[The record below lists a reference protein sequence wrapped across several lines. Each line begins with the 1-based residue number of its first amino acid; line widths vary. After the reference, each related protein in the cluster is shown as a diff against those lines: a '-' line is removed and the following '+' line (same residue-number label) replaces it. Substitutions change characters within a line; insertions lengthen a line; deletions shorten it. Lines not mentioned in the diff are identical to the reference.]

1 MQALIPDEG
10 TVKLGAV
17 DEPRP
22 HADEALIEVKAISVN
37 RGETYQLQHP
47 RAGWRPGKDVA
58 GVVIRAAADGTGPS
72 EGQRVVGHAD
82 ESGWAERAAVP
93 TARLAT
99 VPDGIDF
106 QSAAALPLAGLT
118 ALRLTRV
125 AGPLASRRVLLTGG
139 SGGVGHYFT
148 ELAAAQGARVTAI
161 SRRGERLRDLGAVEV
176 LPAVEAA
183 QGPFDIAIESVGGA
197 ETVAAWHRLHQHGLL
212 IWLGQA
218 SRERLQLDYFDWDG
232 AMSVSIRKFDYLDST
247 ATEAEDL
254 ATLVWLVERGH
265 LHPELGLVDDWS
277 NAVAGIDALVGRQIR
292 GNLVLTIGDPAPA
305 VVATEGKAVIE
316 RYVAA
321 LNAGDGAAV
330 ADSFAE
336 DAVWELDGD
345 LPISGTWNGRDAI
358 LNGFFA
364 TAGTLLDPDS
374 TRVEV
379 TRTLAE
385 GDDVVIEWTSRAR
398 TRRGDPYEN
407 HCIGVFTIA
416 HGKIKAV
423 REYMDTGYAQQ
434 RLGALVGS

>member
-1 MQALIPDEG
+1 
-10 TVKLGAV
+10 
-17 DEPRP
+17 
-22 HADEALIEVKAISVN
+22 
-37 RGETYQLQHP
+37 
-47 RAGWRPGKDVA
+47 
-58 GVVIRAAADGTGPS
+58 
-72 EGQRVVGHAD
+72 VGHAD

-305 VVATEGKAVIE
+305 VVATDGKAVIE

-345 LPISGTWNGRDAI
+345 LPISGTWDGRDAI
-358 LNGFFA
+358 LNGFFP

>member
-1 MQALIPDEG
+1 MQALIPNEG
-10 TVKLGAV
+10 TVKLGTV
-17 DEPRP
+17 DEPEPRP
-22 HADEALIEVKAISVN
+22 SEALIEVKAFSIN
-37 RGETYQLQHP
+37 RGETYQLEHP
-47 RAGWRPGKDVA
+47 KPGWRPGKDVA
-58 GVVIRAAADGTGPS
+58 GVVIRAAADGTGPG
-72 EGQRVVGHAD
+72 EGGRVVGHAD

-99 VPDGIDF
+99 VPDAIDF
-106 QSAAALPLAGLT
+106 QTAAALPLAGLT

-125 AGPLASRRVLLTGG
+125 AGPLASRTVLLTGA

-161 SRRGERLRDLGAVEV
+161 SRRGERLSELGAVEV
-176 LPAVEAA
+176 LPRIEEA
-183 QGPFDIAIESVGGA
+183 QGPFDVAIESVGGA
-197 ETVAAWHRLHQHGLL
+197 ETIAAWHRLHHHGLL

-218 SRERLQLDYFDWDG
+218 SGNRLQLDYFDWDG

-254 ATLVWLVERGH
+254 ATLVRLVQHGH
-265 LHPELGLVDDWS
+265 LHPEIGLVDDWS
-277 NAVAGIDALVGRQIR
+277 NAVAGVDALIGRRVR
-292 GNLVLTIGDPAPA
+292 GNLVLTIGDPAPIVDTRDA
-305 VVATEGKAVIE
+305 KAVID

-330 ADSFAE
+330 AGSFAE
-336 DAVWELDGD
+336 DAVWKLDGE
-345 LPISGTWNGRDAI
+345 LPISGTWDGRDAI

-364 TAGTLLDPDS
+364 TASTLLEPGS
-374 TRVEV
+374 TKVEV

-398 TRRGDPYEN
+398 TANGEPYEN
-407 HCIGVFTIA
+407 HCIGVFTMA

-423 REYMDTGYAQQ
+423 REYMDTGYAQ
-434 RLGALVGS
+434 RHFRTLVRS